1 MNKIFFGI
9 LTTSLL
15 LGSCNKNKDIAQ
27 VIENKANENPYEVTF
42 NKLTP
47 KYKLEKKLEIE
58 QVYNSKINKGY
69 WGGFLVA
76 KNGEILYEDYQG
88 YANYETKDKI
98 TDSTPMHVASVGK
111 VITATSILRLVD
123 KKIIQLDQK
132 VKEIITDFPYEDI
145 TVRMLLNH
153 RSGIP
158 NYANFTAQ
166 KGIWDTKKTL
176 TNDDVLHI
184 LKTKNIKLDFRPDTR
199 FTYCN
204 TNYVILAKIVETV
217 TKKSFQ
223 EALKILIFEP
233 LRMENTFVFSDL
245 SIKDKVTQSYHVSN
259 KRMHW
264 DYLDGT
270 YGDKNIYTTPRDLL
284 KLDLALYSDRFLS
297 KPIKDQIYKG
307 YSYEKPGKNNYGLGI
322 RMVEPTFAS
331 DDLYTFH
338 NGWWRGNKPSYITL
352 RKDTVTI
359 ICFDN
364 HNTGL
369 AYKAKY
375 IAPLFG
381 TFSNI
386 ED

>member
-15 LGSCNKNKDIAQ
+15 LGSFNKNKDIAQ

-166 KGIWDTKKTL
+166 KGIWDTK
-176 TNDDVLHI
+176 
-184 LKTKNIKLDFRPDTR
+184 
-199 FTYCN
+199 
-204 TNYVILAKIVETV
+204 
-217 TKKSFQ
+217 
-223 EALKILIFEP
+223 
-233 LRMENTFVFSDL
+233 
-245 SIKDKVTQSYHVSN
+245 
-259 KRMHW
+259 
-264 DYLDGT
+264 
-270 YGDKNIYTTPRDLL
+270 
-284 KLDLALYSDRFLS
+284 
-297 KPIKDQIYKG
+297 
-307 YSYEKPGKNNYGLGI
+307 
-322 RMVEPTFAS
+322 
-331 DDLYTFH
+331 
-338 NGWWRGNKPSYITL
+338 
-352 RKDTVTI
+352 
-359 ICFDN
+359 
-364 HNTGL
+364 
-369 AYKAKY
+369 
-375 IAPLFG
+375 
-381 TFSNI
+381 
-386 ED
+386 